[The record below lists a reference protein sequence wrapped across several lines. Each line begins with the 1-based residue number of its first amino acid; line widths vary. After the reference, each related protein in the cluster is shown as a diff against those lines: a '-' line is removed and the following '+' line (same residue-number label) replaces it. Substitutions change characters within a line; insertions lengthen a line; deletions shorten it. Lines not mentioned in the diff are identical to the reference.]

1 MYRNVSSLIKACD
14 ELNLPIWEL
23 MIRSEMKYAR
33 ATRQEVWDKMKNQL
47 QVMEN
52 AAHRGADGN
61 GVHSPTGLTGG
72 EAAKMRKYRES
83 GKGLSGELILS
94 AIQNSLATNEV
105 NAAMGL
111 ICATPTAGS
120 SGTIPGVLFS
130 IDQKLHLTE
139 DQKIQNIPS
148 EMFSHHEHLKR

>member
-61 GVHSPTGLTGG
+61 GVDFSDRINRWRGCKN
-72 EAAKMRKYRES
+72 AQISRKR
-83 GKGLSGELILS
+83 KGI
-94 AIQNSLATNEV
+94 V
-105 NAAMGL
+105 W
-111 ICATPTAGS
+111 
-120 SGTIPGVLFS
+120 
-130 IDQKLHLTE
+130 
-139 DQKIQNIPS
+139 
-148 EMFSHHEHLKR
+148 